1 MKPTDLRIL
10 IVDDEPANVILLERM
25 LENAGYSNLCT
36 ARDGADALDQIKERD
51 PDLVLLDLHLPD
63 VDGFDVL
70 RAMPDLV
77 DRGSYLPVL
86 VLTADATR
94 SAKETALSLGAKDF
108 LTKPFDNLEVLLR
121 VGNLIQ
127 TRLLHVEL
135 AGQNHRLEDEVS
147 KRTAELRQAVERLE
161 EAQGSLEASRQETIT
176 RLATAAEFRDEE
188 TAEHIHR
195 MSQFCGLLAH
205 QAGVD
210 SERCELIRL
219 ASEMHDIGKIGV
231 PDNVLL
237 KPGKLSEG
245 ERAQMELH
253 AEIGY
258 RILKDSDSEL
268 LQLAAGIALAHHERV
283 DGSGYPQGLS
293 GSEISFEARI
303 AAIADVFDALTTD
316 RVYRKA
322 LALDDALEL
331 MDEGRGGHFDPEMLD
346 LFLGSIQ
353 DVLVIKEAPQEMAV
367 LQHS

>member
-1 MKPTDLRIL
+1 VKPTDVRIL

-36 ARDGADALDQIKERD
+36 ARDGAGAMKQIESRD
-51 PDLVLLDLHLPD
+51 PDLVLLDLHMPE

-70 RAMPDLV
+70 RALPNLV
-77 DRGSYLPVL
+77 DPGSFLPVL

-94 SAKETALSLGAKDF
+94 TAKETALGLGAKDF
-108 LTKPFDNLEVLLR
+108 LSKPFDNLEVLLR

-127 TRLLHVEL
+127 TRLLHLEL
-135 AGQNHRLEDEVS
+135 AGQNLRLEDEVM
-147 KRTAELRQAVERLE
+147 KRTAELSRAVERLE
-161 EAQGSLEASRQETIT
+161 EVQGSLEASRQETIT

-195 MSQFCGLLAH
+195 MSQFCGLLAQ
-205 QAGVD
+205 QAGIG

-237 KPGKLSEG
+237 KPGKLTEG
-245 ERAQMELH
+245 ERQQMQLH

-283 DGSGYPQGLS
+283 DGRGYPRGLS

-322 LALDDALEL
+322 LDVDDALEI

-346 LFLGSIQ
+346 LFVDSID
-353 DVLVIKEAPQEMAV
+353 DVLVIKKTPPEMLV